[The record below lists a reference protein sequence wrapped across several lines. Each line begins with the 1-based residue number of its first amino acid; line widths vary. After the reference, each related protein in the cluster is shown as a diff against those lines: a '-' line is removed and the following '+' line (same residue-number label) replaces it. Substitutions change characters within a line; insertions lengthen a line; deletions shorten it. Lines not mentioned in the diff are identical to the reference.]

1 MISFDISNYLCWNV
15 TGHEEVWHGYIDLV
29 LPSYPSYPSSYE
41 DMPSIAKIVVQMDEE
56 KHSKKRKLDFDGKL
70 V

>member
-1 MISFDISNYLCWNV
+1 M
-15 TGHEEVWHGYIDLV
+15 V
-29 LPSYPSYPSSYE
+29 LPSYPSSYE